1 MQRPTLKYSSSNR
14 RNLSILPPSRVNDRS
29 VFQTRQSNDFKNSP
43 LLCFLGYGCARCT
56 ENDSKRPRRLLVLIR
71 EMHIDAYSA
80 QIIALSVK
88 QGYLCMKEFYSGRP
102 QCPRANLRENMSFST
117 GQRKLVM
124 TGLQLQ
130 FRPG

>member
-1 MQRPTLKYSSSNR
+1 MTL
-14 RNLSILPPSRVNDRS
+14 
-29 VFQTRQSNDFKNSP
+29 
-43 LLCFLGYGCARCT
+43 
-56 ENDSKRPRRLLVLIR
+56 KRPRRLLVLIR

-80 QIIALSVK
+80 QITALSVK
-88 QGYLCMKEFYSGRP
+88 QGYLSMKEFYSGRP